1 MLVNLKVRYINFRL
15 KALFLQSIN
24 PYFKTQEMDNKQ
36 KLTIA
41 AIAVL
46 ALGLAVV
53 SYFLIQKSNENE
65 EMAALFALEKEEMEN
80 EYSTFANQY
89 EELQIQINNDSL
101 QIKLEREKQ
110 KTQRLLEELR
120 QTKSTNAAEI
130 ARLKKELRTVRAVMR
145 SYIIQIDSLN
155 QLNQALTTEN
165 KKVKAQY
172 REATQQI
179 TSLSE
184 EKEVLNQKVEL
195 AAQLDATNIQI
206 TMKNKRGKETNKLK
220 RATKLAISFTLAK
233 NPTATTGERD
243 IYVRIMKP
251 NGDILTKGNYVFDYE
266 NRQLEYSIRKMIEY
280 TGEEQEVIVYWD
292 VDEFLGEGNY
302 QIFIFSD
309 GKLIGSNGIKLD

>member
-1 MLVNLKVRYINFRL
+1 MN
-15 KALFLQSIN
+15 
-24 PYFKTQEMDNKQ
+24 NKQ
-36 KLTIA
+36 KLTAA
-41 AIAVL
+41 AIAIL
-46 ALGLAVV
+46 ALGLIVV
-53 SYFLIQKSNENE
+53 SYFLIQKNNENE

-155 QLNQALTTEN
+155 QLNQVLSTEN

-172 REATQQI
+172 REAAQQI
-179 TSLSE
+179 TNLSE
-184 EKEVLNQKVEL
+184 EKEALNQKVEL
-195 AAQLDATNIQI
+195 AAQLDATNIRLSLR
-206 TMKNKRGKETNKLK
+206 NKRGKDTNKLK
-220 RATKLAISFTLAK
+220 RATKLAFSFTLAK

-243 IYVRIMKP
+243 IYIRIMKP
-251 NGDILTKGNYVFDYE
+251 NGEVLTKGNYVFDYE
-266 NRQLEYSIRKMIEY
+266 NRQLEYSIRKFIEY
-280 TGEEQEVIVYWD
+280 TGEEQEVTVYWD
-292 VDEFLGEGNY
+292 IEEFLGKGTY
-302 QIFIFSD
+302 QVFIFSD
-309 GKLIGSNGIKLD
+309 GKLIGDNSFELE

>member
-1 MLVNLKVRYINFRL
+1 MN
-15 KALFLQSIN
+15 
-24 PYFKTQEMDNKQ
+24 NKQ
-36 KLTIA
+36 KLTAA
-41 AIAVL
+41 AIAIL
-46 ALGLAVV
+46 ALGLIVV
-53 SYFLIQKSNENE
+53 SYFLIQKNNENE

-155 QLNQALTTEN
+155 QLNQVLSTEN

-179 TSLSE
+179 TNLSE
-184 EKEVLNQKVEL
+184 EKEALNQKVEL
-195 AAQLDATNIQI
+195 AAQLDATNIRLSLR
-206 TMKNKRGKETNKLK
+206 NKRGKDTNKLK
-220 RATKLAISFTLAK
+220 RATKLAFSFTLAK

-243 IYVRIMKP
+243 IYIRIMKP
-251 NGDILTKGNYVFDYE
+251 NGEVLTKGNYVFDYE
-266 NRQLEYSIRKMIEY
+266 NRQLEYSIRKFIEY
-280 TGEEQEVIVYWD
+280 TGEEQEVTVYWD
-292 VDEFLGEGNY
+292 IEEFLGKGTY
-302 QIFIFSD
+302 QVFIFSD
-309 GKLIGSNGIKLD
+309 GKLIGDNSFELE

>member
-1 MLVNLKVRYINFRL
+1 MNYKRISVI
-15 KALFLQSIN
+15 AL
-24 PYFKTQEMDNKQ
+24 
-36 KLTIA
+36 IA
-41 AIAVL
+41 ILAI
-46 ALGLAVV
+46 GLAVV
-53 SYFLIQKSNENE
+53 SYFLIEKQQENK
-65 EMAALFALEKEEMEN
+65 EMATLFELEKEEMEN

-155 QLNQALTTEN
+155 QLNEALTSEN

-172 REATQQI
+172 RAATQQ
-179 TSLSE
+179 LNNLAE
-184 EKEVLNQKVEL
+184 EKEALNQKVEL
-195 AAQLDATNIQI
+195 AAQLDATNIRLE
-206 TMKNKRGKETNKLK
+206 MKNKRGKETEKLK
-220 RATKLAISFTLAK
+220 RATKLAISFTIVK

-251 NGDILTKGNYVFDYE
+251 NGDILTKGNYTFAYE
-266 NRQLEYSIRKMIEY
+266 NRQLQYSIRKYIEY
-280 TGEEQEVIVYWD
+280 TGEEQNVTVYWD
-292 VDEFLGEGNY
+292 IEEFLGAGTY
-302 QIFIFSD
+302 QVFLFSE
-309 GKLIGSNGIKLD
+309 GKLIGSQEFALK